1 MRVSNRTRR
10 LGVVLACVALLG
22 GQLTPAYAS
31 MVGTTTV
38 LQQAQQQVDRAAI
51 LEMLDREA
59 LSAQLVELGVD
70 PVAARARVAAL
81 TDGEIGQLNQ
91 RLAEMPAGG
100 DALGIVLLLFLVFII
115 TDMLGATDIFPFVH
129 SVNK

>member
-1 MRVSNRTRR
+1 MRVANRLRR
-10 LGVVLACVALLG
+10 FGVALACVALLG
-22 GQLTPAYAS
+22 GQLTPAYAA

-38 LQQAQQQVDRAAI
+38 LQQAQQQIDRAAI

-59 LSAQLVELGVD
+59 LSAKLVELGVD

-81 TDGEIGQLNQ
+81 TDEEIGQLNQ

-100 DALGIVLLLFLVFII
+100 DVLGIVLLLFLVFII

-129 SVNK
+129 PINK